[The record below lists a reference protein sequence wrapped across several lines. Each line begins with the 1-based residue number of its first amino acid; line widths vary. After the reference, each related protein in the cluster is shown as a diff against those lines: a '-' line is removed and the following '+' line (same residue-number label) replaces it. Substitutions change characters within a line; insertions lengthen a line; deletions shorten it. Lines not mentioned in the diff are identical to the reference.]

1 MKNVVIFGATSAI
14 AHQTAIKYAM
24 QEAHLTLVGRDIK
37 KLEAVKGDILTRFKT
52 EIDLVTQDAENFE
65 SHGEFLKELHEKLG
79 TIDVFLVAH
88 GTLPEQEEI
97 QDSPSEIMKEFK
109 INALSVFSLTTV
121 MAEIMEEQGHGTIAV
136 ISSVAGDRGRM
147 SNYVYGAAKGAVST
161 FLQGLRN
168 RMSHKGVHV
177 LTIKPGFV
185 DTPMTKDVDKNFL
198 FASAKQVGNG
208 IYNAIESKKDVVYLP
223 PFWKLIM
230 MIIKLVPESI
240 FKKLKM

>member
-1 MKNVVIFGATSAI
+1 
-14 AHQTAIKYAM
+14 
-24 QEAHLTLVGRDIK
+24 
-37 KLEAVKGDILTRFKT
+37 
-52 EIDLVTQDAENFE
+52 
-65 SHGEFLKELHEKLG
+65 
-79 TIDVFLVAH
+79 
-88 GTLPEQEEI
+88 
-97 QDSPSEIMKEFK
+97 
-109 INALSVFSLTTV
+109 